1 MTRSTGLRKS
11 TRLGGQGQIRD
22 LLRFTWGW
30 LSHVGRSWAL
40 TLLGLLTLERILNG
54 GLRAPNPPELLS
66 LIPVTALTIAVG
78 WKLLKY
84 HVDGS
89 VVARR
94 MSELADL
101 GTGTLILAFALSE
114 MTGGPTSL
122 LIHWEAYL
130 LGFVFSTYLAGLWF
144 AALEVMIGAML
155 PRPSDGLL

>member
-101 GTGTLILAFALSE
+101 GTGTLILAFALTE

-122 LIHWEAYL
+122 LYPLVYA
-130 LGFVFSTYLAGLWF
+130 VLAFGYRFLRADWHGLWY
-144 AALEVMIGAML
+144 LE
-155 PRPSDGLL
+155 PRHSKS